1 MTTGD
6 IAERQASNPAETDD
20 IIRTNTARAAGKPSR
35 GAERK
40 KKNETDDIARPESK
54 QEATAKPY
62 YSRKNAQFRSQPE
75 LYKNDRKRDTAG

>member
-1 MTTGD
+1 MTSSERTRHEQRGNR
-6 IAERQASNPAETDD
+6 AE
-20 IIRTNTARAAGKPSR
+20 G
-35 GAERK
+35 RK
-40 KKNETDDIARPESK
+40 EKKNETDDIARPESK